1 MNQDGVREDPE
12 DFTVALRRRLRGA
25 AADLRHVLDAVP
37 PTGDVAETE
46 NPAAARAR
54 NAGLSALFKTSA
66 NLAACVDQSAR
77 AIGPDAK
84 DVAEPTE

>member
-1 MNQDGVREDPE
+1 VNQDGVYEDP
-12 DFTVALRRRLRGA
+12 VAALRQRLRGA

-66 NLAACVDQSAR
+66 NLAGCVDHAAR
-77 AIGPDAK
+77 VISPGAK
-84 DVAEPTE
+84 DITEVGD